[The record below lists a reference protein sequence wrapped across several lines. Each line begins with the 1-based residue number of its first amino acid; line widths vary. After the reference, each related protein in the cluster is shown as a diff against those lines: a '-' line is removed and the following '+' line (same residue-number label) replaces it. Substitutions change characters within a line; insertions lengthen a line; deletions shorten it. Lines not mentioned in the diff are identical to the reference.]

1 MTVVAKKNPRFLP
14 HVIDVFGNI
23 KGRDQPIMRLD
34 KAIDLVSQ
42 LDDEVFTSDEYVFF
56 NPFCKSG
63 EILLATVLVS
73 MHHKSRQ
80 KGFNLCPEAVC
91 KEMFESNRYFA
102 MAPDERHYRL
112 SLRTFYGN
120 EGSHDA
126 NLTKNIKNGNYL
138 SERDGKLN
146 RDQFNKEL
154 KIMIDYIKDKSK
166 GKKII
171 AIGNP
176 PYQENSQGYGK
187 QAKPIYNFFIS
198 HLINKVDQ
206 FSLVIPAR
214 WFSGGMGLQ
223 EFRTELI
230 NSGKIKKIKFFEN
243 SNDIFPTVDIRGGI
257 CYLLCDNTRQNNKK
271 TTFEVAGETAFEE
284 FTNKYD
290 VIVPRKIDHNI
301 IDKVI
306 QKSDIFLSNSIW
318 PLDPFGLPSN
328 YFDRKTNAYKIEKDQ
343 PNVIE
348 CFSKGRRIHNIPV
361 NIISKNKDKID
372 EYKVAFPKAVGGGKR
387 HRDKVLP
394 RPEHFFM
401 ISPRQISTFSYGI
414 AGSFKNIKVAQN
426 FIDFLKTNFAR
437 FLLGLRKPTQDMSQK
452 NFVWV
457 PKMDFRKKWTDE
469 LLFKYFNFNNEEIQ
483 HIKNRVEKLT
493 A

>member
-56 NPFCKSG
+56 DPFCKSG

-80 KGFNLCPEAVC
+80 KGFNLCSKAVC

-146 RDQFNKEL
+146 KDQFNKEL

-176 PYQENSQGYGK
+176 PYQENDGGGNGK
-187 QAKPIYNFFIS
+187 SAKPIYNIFINYLVES
-198 HLINKVDQ
+198 EKIDR
-206 FSLVIPAR
+206 FCLVIPSR
-214 WFSGGMGLQ
+214 WFTEGKGLDN
-223 EFRTELI
+223 FRNYVL
-230 NSGKIKKIKFFEN
+230 KCKKIK
-243 SNDIFPTVDIRGGI
+243 
-257 CYLLCDNTRQNNKK
+257 
-271 TTFEVAGETAFEE
+271 
-284 FTNKYD
+284 
-290 VIVPRKIDHNI
+290 
-301 IDKVI
+301 
-306 QKSDIFLSNSIW
+306 
-318 PLDPFGLPSN
+318 
-328 YFDRKTNAYKIEKDQ
+328 
-343 PNVIE
+343 
-348 CFSKGRRIHNIPV
+348 
-361 NIISKNKDKID
+361 
-372 EYKVAFPKAVGGGKR
+372 
-387 HRDKVLP
+387 
-394 RPEHFFM
+394 
-401 ISPRQISTFSYGI
+401 
-414 AGSFKNIKVAQN
+414 
-426 FIDFLKTNFAR
+426 
-437 FLLGLRKPTQDMSQK
+437 
-452 NFVWV
+452 
-457 PKMDFRKKWTDE
+457 
-469 LLFKYFNFNNEEIQ
+469 
-483 HIKNRVEKLT
+483 
-493 A
+493 